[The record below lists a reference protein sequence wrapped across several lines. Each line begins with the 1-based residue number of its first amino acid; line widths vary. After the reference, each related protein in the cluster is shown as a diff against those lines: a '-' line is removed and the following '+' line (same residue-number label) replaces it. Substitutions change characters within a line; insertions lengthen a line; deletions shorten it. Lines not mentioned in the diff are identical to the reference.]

1 MSGIAP
7 RWDVFC
13 RVVDNYG
20 DAAVC
25 WRLSRQLAAEHVLIV
40 RLWIDDLQALHR
52 LNPAISPQAAVQ
64 QVEGVDIRQWQSLA
78 ASAALDAA
86 EVAIEAFGCGLPEA
100 YEQDHFGGPS
110 WRVAKKMFA
119 TASPEMNRA
128 TLKLGRDRQM
138 ILFEVRPDTFSPAV
152 WGALTW
158 SYVALGRI
166 DDGELAELVESAWRQ
181 VAPKRLLKA

>member
-1 MSGIAP
+1 MSDVESLRRIA
-7 RWDVFC
+7 
-13 RVVDNYG
+13 
-20 DAAVC
+20 
-25 WRLSRQLAAEHVLIV
+25 L
-40 RLWIDDLQALHR
+40 
-52 LNPAISPQAAVQ
+52 
-64 QVEGVDIRQWQSLA
+64 
-78 ASAALDAA
+78 
-86 EVAIEAFGCGLPEA
+86 GLPEA